1 MIIMMRRGGG
11 EAKWSKKTQAMTTM
25 KMKIIVLV
33 IAEHSIQF
41 VDIIIALMT
50 SFVYNDRHKF
60 SNK

>member
-1 MIIMMRRGGG
+1 
-11 EAKWSKKTQAMTTM
+11 M
-25 KMKIIVLV
+25 KMEIIVLV